1 MTEQVRSTHFLNFPD
16 GEAAG
21 QLMGGH
27 WGTRDREKQ
36 RGDVCALAS
45 APGNRV
51 FLFIEPGYSAKE

>member
-1 MTEQVRSTHFLNFPD
+1 MTEQVRSTRFLNFPD

-36 RGDVCALAS
+36 RGDVCALTS

-51 FLFIEPGYSAKE
+51 VLFIEPGYSAME